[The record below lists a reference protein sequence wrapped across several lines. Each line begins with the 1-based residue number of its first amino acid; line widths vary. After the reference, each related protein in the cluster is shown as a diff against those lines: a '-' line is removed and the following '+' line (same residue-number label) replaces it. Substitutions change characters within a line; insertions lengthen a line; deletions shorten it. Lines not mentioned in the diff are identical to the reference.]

1 MTETVVNKLRLKNII
16 DNACD
21 EILKTEY
28 REIRKRAT
36 LSLLILI
43 IAVLGVHI
51 SIGLM
56 AAGFKILIVSG
67 VSKIL
72 IQRIIGSGLCVLGV
86 AVLISCIVTPANV
99 CKILFKRASEAAPRQ
114 QEKST

>member
-1 MTETVVNKLRLKNII
+1 MTETVVNKLKLQNILNSAI
-16 DNACD
+16 E
-21 EILKTEY
+21 EITKPEY
-28 REIRKRAT
+28 KDIRKKAAI
-36 LSLLILI
+36 SLLILI
-43 IAVLGVHI
+43 IAVLGAHI

-56 AAGFKILIVSG
+56 AAGFNILIVSG